1 MLLQKVTQ
9 IIEAARDGNVE
20 ILQDI
25 LEHNPSYANVKFRY
39 GIWVS
44 LPYSV

>member
-1 MLLQKVTQ
+1 MIQ
-9 IIEAARDGNVE
+9 AAEDGNVE

-25 LEHNPSYANVKFRY
+25 LEHNPSYVNVKFQY
-39 GIWVS
+39 LGIVS

>member
-1 MLLQKVTQ
+1 MIQ
-9 IIEAARDGNVE
+9 AAEDGNVE

-25 LEHNPSYANVKFRY
+25 LEHNPSYVNVKFHY
-39 GIWVS
+39 LGNVS